1 MLCAVTDSSTMEFV
15 EYEDVFNYLQG
26 GSYPAEASE
35 GAKRSIRRK
44 SKKFKIHDGLL
55 YYTHGGRERQW
66 IRDEGTKKRI
76 IAACH
81 SDKLAGHFGRDKTRE
96 KISSRYYL

>member
-1 MLCAVTDSSTMEFV
+1 MEFV

-55 YYTHGGRERQW
+55 FTTLMVAERGSGSEMRVQ
-66 IRDEGTKKRI
+66 RRG
-76 IAACH
+76 
-81 SDKLAGHFGRDKTRE
+81 S
-96 KISSRYYL
+96 